1 MSDDPVKEFFERT
14 EVRYPIRSLED
25 FLIGTPLN
33 GDAQLNDGW
42 GAYYPMKGREL
53 EATILFADI
62 TAFSARTLELTPM
75 ETLSFVNNFF
85 AWITAEALRGS
96 KGVVDKYIGDEVMVV
111 FSKDFGSTDPFRE
124 AVQVAR
130 FMAEHDVHSYQPH
143 IGLASGRAVIGYVGT
158 PLKYSATVLGHPVA
172 MAARCAGVKP
182 AVDQATSF
190 STSISFPAVDW
201 GDRDFDEVF
210 PPERVRIPEE
220 LRVGDQDELEDRP
233 HGWEMLPPRSVEL
246 KNMPDTEVTSIVNR
260 AGHFSNA
267 SAEDRARESVAWM
280 RDRGA
285 YKCRWPEVA

>member
-1 MSDDPVKEFFERT
+1 MADDPVKEFFKRT

-96 KGVVDKYIGDEVMVV
+96 KGIVDKYIGDEIMVV
-111 FSKDFGSTDPFRE
+111 FSEDFGSKDPFRE

-130 FMAEHDVHSYQPH
+130 FMAEHDVHSYLPH
-143 IGLASGRAVIGYVGT
+143 IGLASGRVVIGYVGT
-158 PLKYSATVLGHPVA
+158 PLKYSATVLGNPVA
-172 MAARCAGVKP
+172 MAARCAGVQP
-182 AVDQATSF
+182 EVDGSTF
-190 STSISFPAVDW
+190 YSTSISFPTVDW
-201 GDRDFDEVF
+201 GDRNFDEVF
-210 PPERVRIPEE
+210 LPEKVRIPEE
-220 LRVGDQDELEDRP
+220 LRIDGEGEFEERP
-233 HGWEMLPPRSVEL
+233 HGWEMLPSQRVEL
-246 KNMPDTEVTSIVNR
+246 KNVPDTEVTSIINR
-260 AGHFSNA
+260 AGHFSNN

-280 RDRGA
+280 REHGA
-285 YKCRWPEVA
+285 YKPRWR